1 MTGGGLFRANEE
13 RRGKI
18 FTRKRFHFNT
28 IGRLRPQRFHAFAL
42 AAILA
47 PATWSVAARVQ
58 QLDTQDS
65 GTQGS
70 AVKIAPSVLNDP
82 ELAAGF
88 QLLYRLKFDEARQ
101 RFTQWEEERPAE
113 SLGPALEAASN
124 LFEEFYRKGVLT
136 SEFFLDDKRLL
147 GGIKGQPDAD
157 LERQFASA
165 AQRAEK
171 LARERLQNQSKDPD
185 ALFALTLVGGMQA
198 DDSFLIQ
205 KRQLESLRH
214 LREADRNAR
223 VLLELAPDTDDAYV
237 ALGAANYII
246 GCLPAYKRA
255 MLWVDG
261 VHGDKVLG
269 LQQLTRTAT
278 SQHAHYLRPF
288 AQLMLALAALRE
300 KNPDLSRRQ
309 LQELVAEFPENPL
322 FAAELAKVTPMVT
335 RAASPAAP

>member
-1 MTGGGLFRANEE
+1 MLGHVLFRATE
-13 RRGKI
+13 RHEKSPLC
-18 FTRKRFHFNT
+18 KPFHFSL
-28 IGRLRPQRFHAFAL
+28 IHRLRPSYAFAL
-42 AAILA
+42 IALSAAAWSVPA
-47 PATWSVAARVQ
+47 PAQ
-58 QLDTQDS
+58 QLDPRDS
-65 GTQGS
+65 GT
-70 AVKIAPSVLNDP
+70 KIASSALNDP

-88 QLLYRLKFDEARQ
+88 QLLYQLKFAQARQ
-101 RFTQWEEERPAE
+101 RFVQWEQEYPAQP
-113 SLGPALEAASN
+113 LGPALEAASN

-171 LARERLQNQSKDPD
+171 LARHRLKEQPRDAD

-198 DDSFLIQ
+198 DDLFLIQ
-205 KRQLESLRH
+205 KRQLDSLRH
-214 LREADRNAR
+214 LREADRQAR
-223 VLLELAPDTDDAYV
+223 ILLQIAPDADDAYV

-255 MLWVDG
+255 MLWVDS
-261 VHGDKVLG
+261 VHGDKALG
-269 LQQLTRTAT
+269 MQQLTNAAA
-278 SQHAHYLRPF
+278 SGHAHYLRPY
-288 AQLMLALAALRE
+288 ARLMLALAALRE

-322 FAAELAKVTPMVT
+322 FASELAKITPVIT
-335 RAASPAAP
+335 GASSPNIP